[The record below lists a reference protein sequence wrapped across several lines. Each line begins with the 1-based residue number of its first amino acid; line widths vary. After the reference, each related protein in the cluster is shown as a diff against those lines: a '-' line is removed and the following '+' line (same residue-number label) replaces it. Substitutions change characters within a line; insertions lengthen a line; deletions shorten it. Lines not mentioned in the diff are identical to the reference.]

1 MRSGR
6 ASRQVGVVGETGFAS
21 RLDAV
26 CDESGIVPAHN
37 HGRQTWLR
45 QRLAD
50 ESGIRVS
57 GEAVSK
63 WFAGETVPRLAT
75 LKQIARLLGTDW
87 PVLLD
92 SGVALPRNASRS
104 ELDEAVEKAAQGQPT
119 VIHRDGSPRAV
130 VIAFDEWQRLSAVP
144 SFGRLLM
151 SAPVDAHDLSVRTST
166 MRQLDL

>member
-6 ASRQVGVVGETGFAS
+6 ASRQVGVVGKTGFAS

-26 CDESGIVPAHN
+26 CDETGIVPAHN

-45 QRLAD
+45 QRLAV

-57 GEAVSK
+57 GETVSK
-63 WFAGETVPRLAT
+63 WFAGETVPRLST

-87 PVLLD
+87 AVLLD
-92 SGVALPRNASRS
+92 SGVASPRNASRS

-130 VIAFDEWQRLSAVP
+130 VIAFDEWQRLSSVP

-151 SAPVDAHDLSVRTST
+151 SAPVDADDLSVRTST